1 MTKEDLGLTPNNL
14 KKLNEIEDKILDFD
28 DLDDR
33 MDYVDELVFWNEFPE
48 ELTDEQEEMIDEY
61 LRDFVM
67 DTM

>member
-1 MTKEDLGLTPNNL
+1 MEKSEIGLSPENL
-14 KKLNEIEDKILDFD
+14 KKLDKLEDKILSKKS
-28 DLDDR
+28 LDKR
-33 MDYVDELVFWNEFPE
+33 MDFVDELVIWNEFPE